1 MADHGSENHQIPR
14 DDAPRVQI
22 DELAEQRGPLDA
34 PQELAHDDVPRLE
47 DRMLAR
53 QSIALRHLVTDVAEL
68 EGQAAPALLAE
79 ATGAATSMQPAKP
92 APSVSIFRKRLRKFK
107 SMKRG
112 YYSFVLLSILYLVS
126 FLLPILVNNKAV
138 AIGYNGETYFPA
150 LLDLVP
156 GASSFYPGSEFG
168 QPGNSGEA
176 NYRELDIQFEKE
188 NGDNW
193 VLMPLYPWS
202 PIENDFGMDAT
213 QLPAPPSSRHLFGTD
228 DVGRDVFSR
237 MCYGFNI
244 SISFALILVA
254 LEYMIGAIIGGVMGY
269 YGGKV
274 DLIAQRFVE
283 IWANIPFIY
292 TVIIIG
298 SIVIP
303 SFSMLIWI
311 LAAFQWISISAYM
324 RGEFYRE
331 KAKDYV
337 AAAIALGARD
347 RRIIF
352 KHILP
357 NSLTPLI
364 AFLPFA
370 VIGGITVLVSLDF
383 LGFGLPVPTPSW
395 GQMLDVG
402 RQNLD
407 RWWLI
412 ITPLSALFLTLL
424 LVTFIGEA
432 IREAFDP
439 RVYSRLR

>member
-1 MADHGSENHQIPR
+1 MADHGSEDRVIPR
-14 DDAPRVQI
+14 DDVPREG
-22 DELAEQRGPLDA
+22 DGGHA
-34 PQELAHDDVPRLE
+34 QEFAFDDIPRLE

-53 QSIALRHLVTDVAEL
+53 QSVAIRHLMTDVEAL
-68 EGQAAPALLAE
+68 DRQSAPAELAE
-79 ATGAATSMQPAKP
+79 ASGGATSSQPPKQTR
-92 APSVSIFRKRLRKFK
+92 SVSIFRKRLRKFK
-107 SMKRG
+107 SLKRG
-112 YYSFVLLSILYLVS
+112 YYSFIVLTVLYVVS
-126 FLLPILVNNKAV
+126 FLLPILVNNKAIIV
-138 AIGYNGETYFPA
+138 HYNGKTYFPA
-150 LLDLVP
+150 LLALVP
-156 GASSFYPGSEFG
+156 GASSFYPGTAFGHSE
-168 QPGNSGEA
+168 NTGEA
-176 NYRELDIQFEKE
+176 NYRMLDAEFEKA
-188 NGDNW
+188 NAGNW
-193 VLMPLYPWS
+193 VIMPPYRWNPVQ
-202 PIENDFGMDAT
+202 NDFDNPEENPSG
-213 QLPAPPSSRHLFGTD
+213 PSSRHILGTD
-228 DVGRDVFSR
+228 DVGRDVFAR

-254 LEYMIGAIIGGVMGY
+254 LEYLIGAIIGGTMGY
-269 YGGKV
+269 YGGKF

-283 IWANIPFIY
+283 IWSNIPFLY

-347 RRIIF
+347 RQIIF
-352 KHILP
+352 RHILP
-357 NSLTPLI
+357 NSLTPMI

-370 VIGGITVLVSLDF
+370 VVGGITVLVSLDF

-407 RWWLI
+407 KWWLI
-412 ITPLSALFLTLL
+412 VTPLSALFITLL

-439 RVYSRLR
+439 RVFSRLR